1 MGDSGLDAFAE
12 EPTAATPDT
21 IRNPRDTAV
30 KVVFTDEQLASP
42 LDVFA
47 EEQQQGRYEI
57 SADPL
62 DSPLVDVEVDRWLDP
77 AASTVGSPA
86 GPVLQPQRTRH
97 VPLVL
102 AAIVLL
108 FAVLYVGGRSV
119 VGEFGAAPRAVTSA
133 TKSAPAAFSEKT
145 TALPTLAATVDDT
158 PIAPDEPP
166 VAQADEPHAA
176 VDQHPRAERLTATK
190 RRRGDVVRRPPAR
203 RALTQSRPVPLT
215 ASSATATQRRPETE
229 QGLETTSGAPA
240 PAVSTPLVT
249 APTPTAA
256 AEAPRAPARATAPP
270 NPSNPTAPLESSLPP
285 VTRAVL
291 RTLYQYQQALSALD
305 SSAAQAV
312 WPSVNVKALDKAF
325 DQLGEQAID
334 LQGCDVGVSGA
345 RAEAT
350 CTGTASYVPKVG
362 NKRPRLEERQWR
374 FTLRQDDDRWLIE
387 RVDVRQASGGPNPI
401 ADR

>member
-1 MGDSGLDAFAE
+1 MSDSGLDAFAE

-21 IRNPRDTAV
+21 VRNPKDTAV

-47 EEQQQGRYEI
+47 EEQQGRYEI

-62 DSPLVDVEVDRWLDP
+62 DSPLIDVEEGLWLDP
-77 AASTVGSPA
+77 AASAVDFPA

-97 VPLVL
+97 VRLVL

-108 FAVLYVGGRSV
+108 LAVLHVAGRSV

-133 TKSAPAAFSEKT
+133 TMSAPAAFSEKT
-145 TALPTLAATVDDT
+145 TALPILTATVDNT
-158 PIAPDEPP
+158 PPPTEPP
-166 VAQADEPHAA
+166 AAQADEPPAA
-176 VDQHPRAERLTATK
+176 VDQQPRAERLTATK

-203 RALTQSRPVPLT
+203 RALTRSTPVPLAT
-215 ASSATATQRRPETE
+215 SSATATQRRPETE
-229 QGLETTSGAPA
+229 HRLEITSGAPA
-240 PAVSTPLVT
+240 PSASTLLAT
-249 APTPTAA
+249 APTPIAA
-256 AEAPRAPARATAPP
+256 AEAPRAPAPAPAAPP
-270 NPSNPTAPLESSLPP
+270 PSPSNPTAPLESSLPP

-291 RTLYQYQQALSALD
+291 RTLYQYQQALSTLD